1 MTPEIAGQS
10 RYRDGSEWEAV
21 AGYSRAA
28 RAGAYVAISG
38 TTAPGG
44 AELFPRDTYSQ
55 TMASLRQ
62 VISAVEALGG
72 SASDI
77 IRTRILLVPG
87 ADVEAASRAHLE
99 TLGDVR
105 PANSLYFVAG
115 LVGEGLLVEVEADA
129 VLSVGD
135 RP

>member
-1 MTPEIAGQS
+1 MTPDQPPA
-10 RYRDGSEWEAV
+10 RYRDGSEWQAV

-28 RAGAYVAISG
+28 RSGAFVAISG
-38 TTAPGG
+38 TTAPGA
-44 AELFPRDTYSQ
+44 AELFPGDTYGQ
-55 TMASLRQ
+55 TMASLVQ

-72 SASDI
+72 SASNI
-77 IRTRILLVPG
+77 IRTRILLIAG

-99 TLGDVR
+99 ILGHVA